1 MKNNYYIFIF
11 LLLIIAALCVK
22 IFYRPNNLGQ
32 AEFLEARIANNNII
46 LKILDESDEMTR
58 GLSETEALAP
68 DAGAFFIFE
77 EEGFHGIWMKD
88 MNYALDIAWLDQNKK
103 IIHIEKEVLPETYPK
118 VFLPPTK
125 DKYVLEVN
133 AGYFDQNKINI
144 GDRLEILKI
153 LQK

>member
-1 MKNNYYIFIF
+1 MANNYI
-11 LLLIIAALCVK
+11 L
-22 IFYRPNNLGQ
+22 
-32 AEFLEARIANNNII
+32 
-46 LKILDESDEMTR
+46 LKILDTSDEMTR
-58 GLSETEALAP
+58 GLSDTEAIAP
-68 DAGAFFIFE
+68 LAGAIFVFE

-88 MNYALDIAWLDQNKK
+88 MNYPLDIAWLDQHKR

-133 AGYFDQNKINI
+133 AGYFDQKNINI